1 MQSILAAIL
10 GLLVAAIYADD
21 NGSISTSAQS
31 DSPPDWANNNAL
43 QLNLSSDPIQ
53 YTVVPVLPNAGTNG
67 TNSSGIQT
75 ININGVMIA
84 TDVSNFNKITSP
96 NDVAYISCDGS
107 SNTFISTNELLNDV
121 VNANPK
127 AIVLYSLAATWC
139 SLDFTNPPA
148 FSNIF
153 SMADS
158 GEAQGVLNSL
168 NGTAN
173 GRVVNVSITGNASS
187 TDSGNSGGGTSN
199 STVAMSILY
208 TITALI
214 TLLFLVIIAT
224 GAVRAHRYP
233 ERYGPRRALG
243 GRPRQSRAKGLAR
256 AVLETLPIVKFNNNQ
271 EPIKPDPDL
280 ELDAATTDGR
290 DARTQRSSSIL
301 TQEVPQHEVA
311 TATPATAAAAASD
324 SKTGD
329 AAPAVEAHGA
339 VEANPPPVA
348 SPPPVVNVGCSIC
361 TEDFTEGEDMRVLP
375 CNHTFHPNC
384 IDPWLINVSGTCPL
398 CRLDLRPEAETHEGD
413 IGMATALNRGPGDR
427 TSTLPPPLALE
438 GEDGEGGHPHH
449 RHRISR
455 FFDVNRLRQAT
466 AEEQIEALR
475 QMRST
480 RQTDAEAHEAG
491 ATHDTERE
499 RGQRA
504 HLTAKLKEK
513 FRIRTRAR
521 SPEREQD

>member
-1 MQSILAAIL
+1 SILVAIL
-10 GLLVAAIYADD
+10 GLLVAAVSAQD
-21 NGSISTSAQS
+21 NNVSTSPQS
-31 DSPPDWANNNAL
+31 DQPPDWATNNAL
-43 QLNLSSDPIQ
+43 QMNLSTPNGESDPIQ
-53 YTVVPVLPNAGTNG
+53 YTVIPVLPNAGVNGSSNG
-67 TNSSGIQT
+67 TQVQT
-75 ININGVMIA
+75 VNINGVMIA
-84 TDVSNFNKITSP
+84 ADVSNFNKITSS
-96 NDVAYISCDGS
+96 NDVAYLSCDPQ
-107 SNTFISTNELLNDV
+107 SNTFISTNRMLNDLID
-121 VNANPK
+121 ANPK
-127 AIVLYSLAATWC
+127 AIVLYSLGGTWC
-139 SLDFTNPPA
+139 SLDFANPPS
-148 FSNIF
+148 FSNIL

-168 NGTAN
+168 NGTAT
-173 GRVVNVSITGNASS
+173 GRVVNVSITGNASN
-187 TDSGNSGGGTSN
+187 TDPNNNSGGGSSN

-301 TQEVPQHEVA
+301 TQEVQHEVA
-311 TATPATAAAAASD
+311 TATPATAAAATGD
-324 SKTGD
+324 SKTRD
-329 AAPAVEAHGA
+329 AAPVAEAHGA
-339 VEANPPPVA
+339 VETPA
-348 SPPPVVNVGCSIC
+348 PPPVVNVGCSIC

-413 IGMATALNRGPGDR
+413 IGLATALNRGPGDR
-427 TSTLPPPLALE
+427 NSTLPPPLALE
-438 GEDGEGGHPHH
+438 GEDGEGSHAHH

-480 RQTDAEAHEAG
+480 RHNDTEAPEAG
-491 ATHDTERE
+491 AVHDAERE

-521 SPEREQD
+521 SPDRRQD

>member
-1 MQSILAAIL
+1 MRSILVAIL
-10 GLLVAAIYADD
+10 GLLVAAISADD
-21 NGSISTSAQS
+21 NDTVTTAPQS
-31 DSPPDWANNNAL
+31 DGPPDWATNNAL
-43 QLNLSSDPIQ
+43 QMNLSTPSGDSDPIQ
-53 YTVVPVLPNAGTNG
+53 YTVIPILPTNG
-67 TNSSGIQT
+67 VSGSNSSAQT
-75 ININGVMIA
+75 ININGVMVA
-84 TDVSNFNKITSP
+84 ADVSNFNKITNS
-96 NDVAYISCDGS
+96 NQVAYLSCDPPS
-107 SNTFISTNELLNDV
+107 SDTFISTTTMLNDLI
-121 VNANPK
+121 NANPK
-127 AIVLYSLAATWC
+127 AIVLYSLSATWC
-139 SLDFTNPPA
+139 SIDFTNPPT
-148 FSNIF
+148 FSNIL

-168 NGTAN
+168 NGTAT
-173 GRVVNVSITGNASS
+173 GRVVNVSITGNASN
-187 TDSGNSGGGTSN
+187 TDPNPPGGNNN

-301 TQEVPQHEVA
+301 TQEPQHEGT
-311 TATPATAAAAASD
+311 TATPATAV
-324 SKTGD
+324 TGD
-329 AAPAVEAHGA
+329 DKAHDAPPAAEAHGA
-339 VEANPPPVA
+339 VEAT
-348 SPPPVVNVGCSIC
+348 PPPVVNVGCSIC

-398 CRLDLRPEAETHEGD
+398 CRLDLRPEAESNEGD
-413 IGMATALNRGPGDR
+413 VGLATAPNRAPGDR

-438 GEDGEGGHPHH
+438 GEDGEANNTHH

-480 RQTDAEAHEAG
+480 RQTDSEAHEASV
-491 ATHDTERE
+491 AHDTERE

-521 SPEREQD
+521 SPERRQD

>member
-1 MQSILAAIL
+1 MQSVLAAVL
-10 GLLVAAIYADD
+10 GLLVTAIYADD
-21 NGSISTSAQS
+21 SGTISTSAQS

-67 TNSSGIQT
+67 SSNSGIQT
-75 ININGVMIA
+75 IDINGVMIA

-139 SLDFTNPPA
+139 SLDFANPPA

-158 GEAQGVLNSL
+158 GEAQGVLDSL

-173 GRVVNVSITGNASS
+173 GRVVNVSITGNSSS
-187 TDSGNSGGGTSN
+187 TDSNDSGGGTSN

-301 TQEVPQHEVA
+301 TQEAAHHEVA
-311 TATPATAAAAASD
+311 TATPATAAAAAGD
-324 SKTGD
+324 SKAGD

-339 VEANPPPVA
+339 VEAN
-348 SPPPVVNVGCSIC
+348 PPPVVNVGCSIC

-398 CRLDLRPEAETHEGD
+398 CRLDLRPEAESNEGD
-413 IGMATALNRGPGDR
+413 IGPAIGLNRGPGDR
-427 TSTLPPPLALE
+427 SSTLPPPLVLE
-438 GEDGEGGHPHH
+438 GEEGEGGHAHH

-480 RQTDAEAHEAG
+480 RQTDAETHEAG
-491 ATHDTERE
+491 ATQDAERE

>member
-67 TNSSGIQT
+67 SNSSGIQTKT

-187 TDSGNSGGGTSN
+187 TDSNNSGGGTSN

-324 SKTGD
+324 I
-329 AAPAVEAHGA
+329 
-339 VEANPPPVA
+339 A

-398 CRLDLRPEAETHEGD
+398 CRLDLRPEAETNEGD

-491 ATHDTERE
+491 AAHDTERE

>member
-1 MQSILAAIL
+1 
-10 GLLVAAIYADD
+10 
-21 NGSISTSAQS
+21 
-31 DSPPDWANNNAL
+31 
-43 QLNLSSDPIQ
+43 
-53 YTVVPVLPNAGTNG
+53 
-67 TNSSGIQT
+67 
-75 ININGVMIA
+75 MIA

-187 TDSGNSGGGTSN
+187 TDSGNSSGGTSN

-398 CRLDLRPEAETHEGD
+398 W
-413 IGMATALNRGPGDR
+413 
-427 TSTLPPPLALE
+427 
-438 GEDGEGGHPHH
+438 
-449 RHRISR
+449 
-455 FFDVNRLRQAT
+455 
-466 AEEQIEALR
+466 
-475 QMRST
+475 
-480 RQTDAEAHEAG
+480 
-491 ATHDTERE
+491 
-499 RGQRA
+499 
-504 HLTAKLKEK
+504 
-513 FRIRTRAR
+513 
-521 SPEREQD
+521 